1 MQIPMES
8 ITTAM
13 MDGTI
18 GFCLACGSESYNVE
32 PDARKYHCSECDADE
47 VYGAE
52 EILMMGETVDGDI
65 PYDES
70 DDEEWE

>member
-18 GFCLACGSESYNVE
+18 GFCLACGEVADSVE
-32 PDARKYHCSECDADE
+32 PDARKYHCDECDANE

-52 EILMMGETVDGDI
+52 EILMMGETIDN
-65 PYDES
+65 
-70 DDEEWE
+70 EEWE